1 MLLPISC
8 SKLRALVLSHYHE
21 QFLKQSP
28 LAVMGVLRD
37 LQRSQVAIR
46 LTWSRGQFISKIL
59 DVTPERFILDFGS
72 QDHENHTVQQAT
84 YIDLAA
90 ETAGAKVEF
99 SLSGLTTVAY
109 QNLPAFSAELPSSL
123 WFVQRREYFR
133 ITAPMQPRYFCRTL
147 LPDNTPF
154 VFRLCDLSLGGLG
167 ALVEGA
173 VPETLAEGAHFK
185 QVEMDLEQWGKFY
198 FDMKL
203 VTISE
208 RKVVDSKNETII
220 TPRLSFRFLN
230 VNSALE
236 RELQKIIF
244 SLEHAAREKANRVK

>member
-1 MLLPISC
+1 M
-8 SKLRALVLSHYHE
+8 SHYHE

-46 LTWSRGQFISKIL
+46 LTWPSGQFISKIL

-72 QDHENHTVQQAT
+72 QASENQRVQQAMF
-84 YIDLAA
+84 IEVAA

-99 SLSGLTTVAY
+99 SLPGLDIQQY
-109 QNLPAFSAELPSSL
+109 QNLPAFSAALPPSL

-133 ITAPMQPRYFCRTL
+133 ITAPMQPYYYCRTQL
-147 LPDNTPF
+147 SDGTPF
-154 VFRLCDLSLGGLG
+154 VFRLSDLSLGGLG
-167 ALVEGA
+167 ALVEGTL
-173 VPETLAEGAHFK
+173 PEVLAEGEQFN
-185 QVEMDLEQWGKFY
+185 QVEMDLGQWGKFY

-208 RKVVDSKNETII
+208 RKVVDSKNETIV

-230 VNSALE
+230 VNVAVE

-244 SLEHAAREKANRVK
+244 SLEHAAREKASRVR

>member
-1 MLLPISC
+1 
-8 SKLRALVLSHYHE
+8 LSHYHE

-37 LQRSQVAIR
+37 LQRGQVPIR
-46 LTWSRGQFISKIL
+46 LTWPLGQFISKIL

-72 QDHENHTVQQAT
+72 QQSENQKVQQAM
-84 YIDLAA
+84 YIDFSA

-99 SLSGLTTVAY
+99 SLPGLTIESY
-109 QNLPAFSAELPSSL
+109 QNLPAFSAALPSSL

-133 ITAPMQPRYFCRTL
+133 ITAPMQPRYYCRTL
-147 LPDNTPF
+147 LPDNEPF
-154 VFRLCDLSLGGLG
+154 IFRLCDLSLGGLG

-173 VPETLAEGAHFK
+173 VPESLTEGTNFT
-185 QVEMDLEQWGKFY
+185 QVEMDLAQWGKFY

-208 RKVVDSKNETII
+208 RKVVDSKNETIT

-230 VNSALE
+230 VNSAME

-244 SLEHAAREKANRVK
+244 SLEHTAREKANRVK

>member
-1 MLLPISC
+1 M
-8 SKLRALVLSHYHE
+8 SHYHE

-46 LTWSRGQFISKIL
+46 LTWPRGQFISKIL
-59 DVTPERFILDFGS
+59 EVTPERLVVDFGS
-72 QDHENHTVQQAT
+72 QSHENQIVQQAT
-84 YIDLAA
+84 QIDFTA

-99 SLSGLTTVAY
+99 SLPGLTPIEY
-109 QNLPAFSAELPSSL
+109 QSLPAFSAALPPSL

-133 ITAPMQPRYFCRTL
+133 IVAPMQPRYFCHTVL
-147 LPDNTPF
+147 ADSTPF
-154 VFRLCDLSLGGLG
+154 VFRLYDLSLGGLG
-167 ALVEGA
+167 ALLECEL
-173 VPETLAEGAHFK
+173 PETLKTGMNFK
-185 QVEMDLEQWGKFY
+185 QVEMDLAQWGKFY
-198 FDMKL
+198 FDMQL

-208 RKVVDSKNETII
+208 HKVVDSKNETIT

-230 VNSALE
+230 VNAAIE

-244 SLEHAAREKANRVK
+244 SLERTAREKAERVK